1 MAAKQEALAI
11 EFISQHLL
19 TDFSSM
25 EAKVSNFTLHE
36 ADPSLFTYQIHN
48 FHSETSP
55 RTTNNQPP
63 KQNSTLNR
71 RKPPLPNLSVPRT
84 VSGTTKITEEE
95 EEERHYR
102 GVRRRPW
109 GKYAAEIRDPN
120 KKGSRIWLGT
130 YDTAVEAARAY
141 DQAAF
146 QLRGRKAIL
155 NFPLDIR
162 ATSESYFEDGVVGLG
177 KRKRVKSSPAVKEEE
192 KASSVRVKVEEEE
205 SDTTTETTEA
215 EAEVEAVPLTPSS
228 WMGFW
233 DVGAGDGIFSVPPL
247 SPTSPNFSVIS
258 VT

>member
-1 MAAKQEALAI
+1 MKK
-11 EFISQHLL
+11 
-19 TDFSSM
+19 T
-25 EAKVSNFTLHE
+25 
-36 ADPSLFTYQIHN
+36 
-48 FHSETSP
+48 
-55 RTTNNQPP
+55 
-63 KQNSTLNR
+63 
-71 RKPPLPNLSVPRT
+71 
-84 VSGTTKITEEE
+84 E

-130 YDTAVEAARAY
+130 YDRAVEAARAY

-155 NFPLDIR
+155 NFPLDVR
-162 ATSESYFEDGVVGLG
+162 ATSESFLEEGVTG
-177 KRKRVKSSPAVKEEE
+177 KRKRVKSSPAVEEDE
-192 KASSVRVKVEEEE
+192 KAVAARVKVEEEE
-205 SDTTTETTEA
+205 SDAT

>member
-1 MAAKQEALAI
+1 MATEQEVLAI

-19 TDFSSM
+19 RDFASM
-25 EAKVSNFTLHE
+25 ETKVSNFTLQE
-36 ADPSLFTYQIHN
+36 ADPPLFTNQVHH
-48 FHSETSP
+48 FRSETSP
-55 RTTNNQPP
+55 RTINNQNP
-63 KQNSTLNR
+63 KPNSTLNR

-84 VSGTTKITEEE
+84 VSCTTKVREEE
-95 EEERHYR
+95 EEKHYR

-155 NFPLDIR
+155 NFPLDVR
-162 ATSESYFEDGVVGLG
+162 AASESYFEEGVIGLG
-177 KRKRVKSSPAVKEEE
+177 KRKRIKISPAVEEEE
-192 KASSVRVKVEEEE
+192 KAEAVRVKVEEEE
-205 SDTTTETTEA
+205 SDTT

-228 WMGFW
+228 WMGVW

-247 SPTSPNFSVIS
+247 TPTSPDFSVIS

>member
-1 MAAKQEALAI
+1 MATKQEALAI

-19 TDFSSM
+19 TDFASM
-25 EAKVSNFTLHE
+25 ET
-36 ADPSLFTYQIHN
+36 DPSLFTNQVHN

-55 RTTNNQPP
+55 RTISNQSP
-63 KQNSTLNR
+63 KPNSTLNQ
-71 RKPPLPNLSVPRT
+71 RKPPLPNLPVPRM
-84 VSGTTKITEEE
+84 VSTKTEKEE

-162 ATSESYFEDGVVGLG
+162 ATSETCFEEGAVGLG
-177 KRKRVKSSPAVKEEE
+177 QRKRVKSSPPEEE
-192 KASSVRVKVEEEE
+192 KEKEKVRVKVEEEE
-205 SDTTTETTEA
+205 SNTSETT

-233 DVGAGDGIFSVPPL
+233 DVGAGDGIFSIPPL

>member
-1 MAAKQEALAI
+1 METNYQEALAI

-19 TDFSSM
+19 TDFTST
-25 EAKVSNFTLHE
+25 ETKVSDFTLQE
-36 ADPSLFTYQIHN
+36 ADPSLFITN
-48 FHSETSP
+48 P
-55 RTTNNQPP
+55 RTINNQNP
-63 KQNSTLNR
+63 KPNSTLNQ
-71 RKPPLPNLSVPRT
+71 RKPLLPNLSLSRPI
-84 VSGTTKITEEE
+84 SGLINKTEESEEE
-95 EEERHYR
+95 ENRHYR

-162 ATSESYFEDGVVGLG
+162 ASCLEQQVIELG
-177 KRKRVKSSPAVKEEE
+177 KRKRVKSSPVVEEGEETVAV
-192 KASSVRVKVEEEE
+192 RFKVEEEE
-205 SDTTTETTEA
+205 ESHTTTETTES
-215 EAEVEAVPLTPSS
+215 EAEGKVEAVPLTPSS
-228 WMGFW
+228 WMGVW
-233 DVGAGDGIFSVPPL
+233 DVGGGDGIFSVPPL

>member
-1 MAAKQEALAI
+1 MATKQEALAI
-11 EFISQHLL
+11 EFINQHLL
-19 TDFSSM
+19 TDFASM
-25 EAKVSNFTLHE
+25 ETKVSNFTLHE
-36 ADPSLFTYQIHN
+36 ADPSLFTNQVYN

-55 RTTNNQPP
+55 RTINTQTP
-63 KQNSTLNR
+63 KPNSTLNR

-84 VSGTTKITEEE
+84 VSGMTKKTEEE

-130 YDTAVEAARAY
+130 YETAVEAARAY

-155 NFPLDIR
+155 NFPLDVR
-162 ATSESYFEDGVVGLG
+162 ATQESYCFEEGVVGLG
-177 KRKRVKSSPAVKEEE
+177 KRKRGKTSPPEEEEEEE
-192 KASSVRVKVEEEE
+192 KTATRVKVEEEE
-205 SDTTTETTEA
+205 SDTTETTEEA
-215 EAEVEAVPLTPSS
+215 EAEAVPLTPSS

-233 DVGAGDGIFSVPPL
+233 DLGGDRKSV
-247 SPTSPNFSVIS
+247 V
-258 VT
+258 

>member
-1 MAAKQEALAI
+1 MATKQEALAI
-11 EFISQHLL
+11 EFITQHLL
-19 TDFSSM
+19 TDYSSM
-25 EAKVSNFTLHE
+25 ETKVSNFTLHE
-36 ADPSLFTYQIHN
+36 ADPSQFTNHFQ
-48 FHSETSP
+48 SETSP
-55 RTTNNQPP
+55 RTINHQTSKP
-63 KQNSTLNR
+63 NSTLNR

-84 VSGTTKITEEE
+84 VSGTIKKTEEE

-130 YDTAVEAARAY
+130 YDTALEAARAY

-155 NFPLDIR
+155 NFPLDVR
-162 ATSESYFEDGVVGLG
+162 ATSESCFEEGVIRLG
-177 KRKRVKSSPAVKEEE
+177 KRKRVKSPPTAEEE
-192 KASSVRVKVEEEE
+192 ENTTAFRIKTEEEE
-205 SDTTTETTEA
+205 SDTTETTEVEA
-215 EAEVEAVPLTPSS
+215 EAEIEAVPLTPSS

-233 DVGAGDGIFSVPPL
+233 DVGTGDGIFSVPPL

>member
-1 MAAKQEALAI
+1 MATKQEALAI

-19 TDFSSM
+19 TDSASM
-25 EAKVSNFTLHE
+25 ETKVSNFTLHE
-36 ADPSLFTYQIHN
+36 ADPSLFTNQVYN
-48 FHSETSP
+48 FHSETNP
-55 RTTNNQPP
+55 RTINQPLKP
-63 KQNSTLNR
+63 NSRLNR

-84 VSGTTKITEEE
+84 VSGMTKKTEEE
-95 EEERHYR
+95 KEEERHYR

-155 NFPLDIR
+155 NFPLDVR
-162 ATSESYFEDGVVGLG
+162 ATPESYCFEEGVVGLG
-177 KRKRVKSSPAVKEEE
+177 KRKRVKNSPPEEEE
-192 KASSVRVKVEEEE
+192 KKAAATRVKVEEEE
-205 SDTTTETTEA
+205 SDTTETTE

-233 DVGAGDGIFSVPPL
+233 DVGGGDGIFSVPPL